1 MTSPSLA
8 RMTCFRCGSPVG
20 DGTRFCS
27 KCGTDVS
34 AESRA
39 RYEAAGPPKVDA
51 TLEMVRSRLF
61 DDYDVERELGR
72 GGMAIVYRAVERE
85 LQRPVALKVMPPELA
100 LTPQSAERFKREA
113 RMTASLDHPNVIPIY
128 RVGETDGLFY
138 LAMKLV
144 EGRAVDDIVRVQGA
158 LPVPVV
164 VAIMRGAAA
173 GLAAAHERGIIHRDV
188 KGGNILIDADGRV
201 LVTDFGI
208 ARAMADSSLT
218 QSGMIVGT
226 PHFMSPE
233 QCAGRPLGAQ
243 SDQYSLAA
251 VAFQLLTGQVPFDAE
266 SLPGVMQHHFFTPV
280 PDLGRIR
287 DGIPP
292 ELAAVVR
299 RALEK
304 RPEDRYASTRDMVH
318 AIDAI
323 PVAAEDRRAGE
334 EMLRTLASGGTVA
347 RVATRGVPTLNAAAP
362 GDARVSQVLRSAT
375 GAMRGRRALVAAL
388 LGVLLVLVIGGGAF
402 AARARWGVDGAIRRG
417 VRLYE
422 SGRRDAARA
431 VFTRVANDYPQ
442 RPVPRLYLGRIAREN
457 RDYAT
462 ASRELEIAIQL
473 DPRSAAAMREMG
485 SLMYVTGRFDVAERF
500 YRRALERAPGDRA
513 AQGYLGCSLLRMGR
527 APEGAALV
535 RAAGSGAW
543 TACR

>member
-1 MTSPSLA
+1 MTSPSLV
-8 RMTCFRCGSPVG
+8 RMTCFRCGAPVE
-20 DGTRFCS
+20 DGHRFCA
-27 KCGTDVS
+27 KCGADVS

-39 RYEAAGPPKVDA
+39 RYEAAGAPKADA

-61 DDYDVERELGR
+61 NEYDVERELGR

-113 RMTASLDHPNVIPIY
+113 RMTASLDHPNIIPIY

-164 VAIMRGAAA
+164 VAILHGAAA

-188 KGGNILIDADGRV
+188 KGGNILIDGDGRV

-208 ARAMADSSLT
+208 ARAMADASLT

-266 SLPGVMQHHFFTPV
+266 SLPGVMQHHFFTPP
-280 PDLGRIR
+280 PDLSRIR

-304 RPEDRYASTRDMVH
+304 KPEDRFPSTRDMVH

-323 PVAAEDRRAGE
+323 PLSAADRRAGE
-334 EMLRTLASGGTVA
+334 DMLRTLARGGTVP
-347 RVATRGVPTLNAAAP
+347 RVATKGVPTLQTSA
-362 GDARVSQVLRSAT
+362 GDIRVSQVLRSAT
-375 GAMRGRRALVAAL
+375 RGRGKLVAIAL
-388 LGVLLVLVIGGGAF
+388 ALFLLLVVVGGAF
-402 AARARWGVDGAIRRG
+402 FARERWGVDGAIRRG

-422 SGRRDAARA
+422 AGRRDAARA
-431 VFTRVANDYPQ
+431 AFTRVANDYPQ
-442 RPVPRLYLGRIAREN
+442 RPLPRLYLGRIAREE

-462 ASRELEIAIQL
+462 ARRELEAAIQL
-473 DPRSAAAMREMG
+473 DPANATAMREMG

-500 YRRALERAPGDRA
+500 YRRALDRDPGDRA
-513 AQGYLGCSLLRMGR
+513 SKGYLGCSLLRMGR
-527 APEGAALV
+527 TPEGQSLV
-535 RAAGSGAW
+535 AAAGAGPWA
-543 TACR
+543 ACR